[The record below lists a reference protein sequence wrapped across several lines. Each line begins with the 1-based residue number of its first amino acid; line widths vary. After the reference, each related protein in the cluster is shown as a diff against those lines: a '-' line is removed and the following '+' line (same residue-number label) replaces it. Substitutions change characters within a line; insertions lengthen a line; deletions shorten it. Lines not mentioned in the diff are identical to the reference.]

1 MDLFPTI
8 RTSRQTAPRNSETGF
23 QHDGNPI
30 GRLIAKIAREVRP
43 ADGFEDY
50 GEAKAAI
57 RKRLTSLGIR
67 YTQAQFD
74 DALSLVETNT
84 PLVAVAQALK
94 RSRLVHQV
102 AAESSVITPSAAKRI
117 VDELHART
125 GLTLREMPQ
134 SRPGLS
140 AEAINQFKRENGLFL
155 DELNLGGP
163 YKPRRPHRR
172 TR

>member
-43 ADGFEDY
+43 SDGFEDY

-84 PLVAVAQALK
+84 PLVARATPGP
-94 RSRLVHQV
+94 SRLIREV
-102 AAESSVITPSAAKRI
+102 ATETGVISPAAAKRI
-117 VDELHART
+117 VDELHERT
-125 GLTLREMPQ
+125 GLRMSEMPTG
-134 SRPGLS
+134 SAPLS
-140 AEAINQFKRENGLFL
+140 ADAINQFKRDNGLW
-155 DELNLGGP
+155 
-163 YKPRRPHRR
+163 RR
-172 TR
+172 